1 MIITKHIPNQ
11 KRPLMRDP
19 WLDAFR
25 GHLEWRAEKIRQTEQ
40 KLTGGKQ
47 RLEDFAAG
55 HAYFG
60 LHFKNNRWVFREWA
74 PNARNMFLIGD
85 FSEWRELPEYQLT
98 RIKKN
103 GVWEIFLPKNAL
115 KHAQHYRLRIY
126 WDGGS
131 GERLPAYA
139 RYIVQD
145 NQTLEFTAQIWF
157 PETPY
162 IFKHSTPKSSEAPLV
177 YEAHVGM
184 ASEQEKVASFAEFK
198 ETVLPRIVDLGYNT
212 VQLMAILGH
221 PYYGSFGYHVAN
233 FYSITSRFG
242 TPDEF
247 KALVDEAHRLGLR
260 VVIDLI
266 HSHAV
271 KNEREG
277 LARFDG
283 TRYQYFHDGER
294 GEHRAWDS
302 LCFNYEKPE
311 VLHFLLSNCRF
322 WLDEYQVDG
331 FRFDGVTS
339 MLYKHHGLGFAFTT
353 YNDYFNDQVDED
365 ALTYLALAN
374 KLIHTVN
381 PAAISIAE
389 DVSGMPGLGAAQ
401 EEGGCG
407 FDYRLAMGVSDFW
420 FKLFDMKDED
430 WPMETLWH
438 ELSNRRLD
446 EQTISYLE
454 CHDQA
459 IVGGQTAIFRMAGE
473 AMYHSMQIDSG
484 NLAVQRAVA
493 LHKMARAASAVAAGN
508 GYLNFIGNEFGHPE
522 WVDFP
527 REGNNWSHKYARR
540 QWSLAEHKELYY
552 FYLLKFDKALLQ
564 LIREYQIYDT
574 FPQRVFIHNADK
586 ILVFERNDLFFFFN
600 FHPSASFPD
609 YAIEVLPGAYQLVLD
624 SDAKEFAG
632 HGRLEAGQTFFTAK
646 EHRDGVIRNILRLY
660 LPSRALIVLHRKK

>member
-1 MIITKHIPNQ
+1 MKISKHIPNQ
-11 KRPLMRDP
+11 RRPLMRDP
-19 WLDAFR
+19 WLEEFR

-40 KLTGGKQ
+40 KLTGGKV

-55 HAYFG
+55 HEYFG
-60 LHFKNNRWVFREWA
+60 LHFKDKQWVFREWA
-74 PNARNMFLIGD
+74 PNARSMFLIGD

-98 RIKKN
+98 RIHKN

-115 KHAQHYRLRIY
+115 KHGQHYRLRIY
-126 WDGGS
+126 WEGGS

-145 NQTLEFTAQIWF
+145 NQTLEFSAKIWF
-157 PETPY
+157 PENPY
-162 IFKHSTPKSSEAPLV
+162 SFMHSAPANTVAPLV
-177 YEAHVGM
+177 YEAHIGM
-184 ASEQEKVASFAEFK
+184 ASEQEKIASFTEFK

-212 VQLMAILGH
+212 IQLMAILGH

-233 FYSITSRFG
+233 FFSITSRFG

-247 KALVDEAHRLGLR
+247 KTLVDEAHRLGLR

-283 TRYQYFHDGER
+283 TRYQYFHEGER
-294 GEHRAWDS
+294 GEHVAWDS

-339 MLYKHHGLGFAFTT
+339 MLYKHHGLGYAFTT

-365 ALTYLALAN
+365 AFTYLALAN
-374 KLIHTVN
+374 KVIHAVN

-459 IVGGQTAIFRMAGE
+459 IVGGQTAIFRMAGD

-484 NLAVQRAVA
+484 NLTVQRAAA
-493 LHKMARAASAVAAGN
+493 LHKMARAASAAAAGN
-508 GYLNFIGNEFGHPE
+508 GYLNFMGNEFGHPE

-527 REGNNWSHKYARR
+527 REGNNWSHYYARR
-540 QWSLAEHKELYY
+540 QWSLAEQKELYY
-552 FYLLKFDKALLQ
+552 FYLLQFDKALLH
-564 LIREYQIYDT
+564 LIREYRIYDA
-574 FPQRVFIHNADK
+574 FPQRVLVQESDK
-586 ILVFERNDLFFFFN
+586 ILVFERNDLFFVFN
-600 FHPSASFPD
+600 FHPTMSFTD
-609 YAIEVLPGAYQLVLD
+609 YAVEVLPGEYHLVLD
-624 SDAKEFAG
+624 SDATEFAG
-632 HGRLEAGQTFFTAK
+632 HGRVEAGQFFVTSEERWHGA
-646 EHRDGVIRNILRLY
+646 IRNVLHLY
-660 LPSRALIVLHRKK
+660 LPSRTLLVLNRGK

>member
-1 MIITKHIPNQ
+1 MKTTKHIPNQ
-11 KRPLMRDP
+11 RRPLMRDL
-19 WLDAFR
+19 WLEAYR
-25 GHLEWRAEKIRQTEQ
+25 GKIDWRAEKIRQAEL
-40 KLTGGKQ
+40 KLTGGKV

-55 HAYFG
+55 HEYFG
-60 LHFKNNRWVFREWA
+60 LHFKDKHWVFREWA
-74 PNARNMFLIGD
+74 PNARSMFLIGD
-85 FSEWRELPEYQLT
+85 FSEWQELPEYQLT
-98 RIKKN
+98 RIQKN
-103 GVWEIFLPKNAL
+103 GVWEILLPKNAL
-115 KHAQHYRLRIY
+115 KHGQHYRLRLY
-126 WDGGS
+126 WNGGS
-131 GERLPAYA
+131 GERIPAYA

-145 NQTLEFTAQIWF
+145 GGSLEFTAKIWF
-157 PETPY
+157 PENPY
-162 IFKHSTPKSSEAPLV
+162 RFKSFSPKNAGSPLV
-177 YEAHVGM
+177 YEAHIGM
-184 ASEQEKVASFAEFK
+184 ASEQEKVASFTEFK
-198 ETVLPRIVDLGYNT
+198 ETVLPRIVALGYNT

-294 GEHRAWDS
+294 GEHVAWDS

-339 MLYKHHGLGFAFTT
+339 MLYKHHGLGYTFTT
-353 YNDYFNDQVDED
+353 YDDYFNDQVDED
-365 ALTYLALAN
+365 AFVYLALAN
-374 KLIHTVN
+374 KVIHAVK

-473 AMYHSMQIDSG
+473 AMYHSMQINSD

-493 LHKMARAASAVAAGN
+493 LHKMARAASAAAAGN
-508 GYLNFIGNEFGHPE
+508 GYLNFMGNEFGHPE

-540 QWSLAEHKELYY
+540 QWSLAERKELYY
-552 FYLLKFDKALLQ
+552 FYLLEFDKALLQ
-564 LIREYQIYDT
+564 LIQEYQIYDA
-574 FPQRVFIHNADK
+574 FPRRVLVHNDDK
-586 ILVFERNDLFFFFN
+586 IMIFERNDLFFFFN
-600 FHPSASFPD
+600 FHSSASFPD
-609 YAIEVLPGAYQLVLD
+609 YAVEVLPGKYHLVLD
-624 SDAKEFAG
+624 SDAPEFAG
-632 HGRLEAGQTFFTAK
+632 HGRLEAGQVFVPTE
-646 EHRDGVIRNILRLY
+646 EHHDGTLRNILRLY
-660 LPSRALIVLHRKK
+660 LPSRTMLVLHRKK

>member
-1 MIITKHIPNQ
+1 MKTTKHIPNQ
-11 KRPLMRDP
+11 RRPLMRDL
-19 WLDAFR
+19 WLEAYR
-25 GHLEWRAEKIRQTEQ
+25 GKIDWRAEKIRQAEL
-40 KLTGGKQ
+40 KLTGGKV

-55 HAYFG
+55 HEYFG
-60 LHFKNNRWVFREWA
+60 LHFKDKHWVFREWA
-74 PNARNMFLIGD
+74 PNARSMFLIGD
-85 FSEWRELPEYQLT
+85 FSEWQELPEYQLT
-98 RIKKN
+98 RIQKN
-103 GVWEIFLPKNAL
+103 GVWEILLPKNAL
-115 KHAQHYRLRIY
+115 KHGQHYRLRLY
-126 WDGGS
+126 WNGGS
-131 GERLPAYA
+131 GERIPAYA

-145 NQTLEFTAQIWF
+145 GGSLEFTAKIWF
-157 PETPY
+157 PENPY
-162 IFKHSTPKSSEAPLV
+162 RFKSFSPKNAGSPLV
-177 YEAHVGM
+177 YEAHIGM
-184 ASEQEKVASFAEFK
+184 ASEQEKVASFTEFK
-198 ETVLPRIVDLGYNT
+198 ETVLPRIVALGYNT

-294 GEHRAWDS
+294 GEHVAWDS

-339 MLYKHHGLGFAFTT
+339 MLYKHHGLGYTFTT
-353 YNDYFNDQVDED
+353 YDDYFNDQVDED
-365 ALTYLALAN
+365 AFVYLAMAN
-374 KLIHTVN
+374 KVIHAVK

-473 AMYHSMQIDSG
+473 AMYHSMQINSD

-493 LHKMARAASAVAAGN
+493 LHKMARAASAAAAGN
-508 GYLNFIGNEFGHPE
+508 GYLNFMGNEFGHPE

-540 QWSLAEHKELYY
+540 QWSLAERKELYY
-552 FYLLKFDKALLQ
+552 FYLLEFDKALLQ
-564 LIREYQIYDT
+564 LIQEYQIYDA
-574 FPQRVFIHNADK
+574 FPRRVLVHNDDK
-586 ILVFERNDLFFFFN
+586 IMIFERNDLFFFFN
-600 FHPSASFPD
+600 FHSSASFPD
-609 YAIEVLPGAYQLVLD
+609 YAVEVLPGKYHLVLD
-624 SDAKEFAG
+624 SDAPEFAG
-632 HGRLEAGQTFFTAK
+632 HGRLEAGQVFVPTE
-646 EHRDGVIRNILRLY
+646 EHHDGTLRNILRLY
-660 LPSRALIVLHRKK
+660 LPSRTMLVLHRKK